1 MGGLSISEKKNL
13 INEKISNIYTNFAQ
27 ILFTKEE
34 FLDAIEQSF
43 EENQKQYLKEN
54 TIKEYYNS
62 QASKFWNKIEND
74 RANELLLQ
82 EEAKKQYKNMYEK
95 LLLDHKQEIMKIQ
108 KSKELDKKKE
118 EENKQKLE
126 QMVNEFKDKIN
137 DIERKA
143 EEERKKM
150 ENFKKIIEEK
160 FQINIEKIEKKIQE
174 EKDEEKR
181 EELNKQIM
189 KLKEKENK
197 KNILSKSYNEQV
209 EDLKSNKFKEFEEE
223 FKNNEREFCKEDISK
238 YDQNKITT
246 FIKDFLKS
254 EKIAKFIV
262 NYLIKL
268 VELNKKTIKKIEHLN
283 ILLVGPSGVGK
294 STLIN
299 SVLGIESKTGFGC
312 PQTQNIE
319 NFVSDNVPFLRLTD
333 TRGIE
338 KNTSAGVTRIFL
350 ELKKYIKS
358 QIETKD
364 FDKFIHVIW
373 YCWTGTRLE
382 ETEVKLLQDLSK
394 QYTLETLPVIVVYTN
409 AVFKDEIEKAK
420 NYVKE
425 ELKLDNEFIDVL
437 ALEKK
442 IDDKVIKAK
451 NLDILREKSIILAKS
466 AVKSS
471 IFEGLIA
478 DISDK
483 IKLIINNMTT
493 ELKLK
498 IKNEANS
505 YIENMDEKSNIM
517 DLKEKTKTIIL
528 NVLYKYFVMT
538 PDDDIKFDKQVK
550 IECGD
555 VKFSFSENSLELL
568 DSFILDYFGEILK
581 VYEKN
586 LIKFLSKY
594 SNDLAKDIGLFTVQF
609 NIKNENILTDF
620 STNIEM
626 DKILQNELKEKLLK
640 TAELAA
646 LKNSFIF
653 IIEPLIEKIGEY
665 FIEIYRQGMKQKKF
679 IDYTRDSVKVS
690 FDEIEDKIKEYNEFI
705 KEKEEEEKEKN
716 NDDAAPLKNENDA
729 QSSDLTKDVNDMFD
743 DN

>member
-1 MGGLSISEKKNL
+1 MVSLNL
-13 INEKISNIYTNFAQ
+13 FMLY
-27 ILFTKEE
+27 
-34 FLDAIEQSF
+34 
-43 EENQKQYLKEN
+43 
-54 TIKEYYNS
+54 
-62 QASKFWNKIEND
+62 
-74 RANELLLQ
+74 
-82 EEAKKQYKNMYEK
+82 
-95 LLLDHKQEIMKIQ
+95 
-108 KSKELDKKKE
+108 
-118 EENKQKLE
+118 
-126 QMVNEFKDKIN
+126 
-137 DIERKA
+137 
-143 EEERKKM
+143 
-150 ENFKKIIEEK
+150 
-160 FQINIEKIEKKIQE
+160 
-174 EKDEEKR
+174 
-181 EELNKQIM
+181 
-189 KLKEKENK
+189 
-197 KNILSKSYNEQV
+197 
-209 EDLKSNKFKEFEEE
+209 
-223 FKNNEREFCKEDISK
+223 
-238 YDQNKITT
+238 
-246 FIKDFLKS
+246 
-254 EKIAKFIV
+254 
-262 NYLIKL
+262 
-268 VELNKKTIKKIEHLN
+268 
-283 ILLVGPSGVGK
+283 G
-294 STLIN
+294 
-299 SVLGIESKTGFGC
+299 
-312 PQTQNIE
+312 
-319 NFVSDNVPFLRLTD
+319 
-333 TRGIE
+333 
-338 KNTSAGVTRIFL
+338 
-350 ELKKYIKS
+350 
-358 QIETKD
+358 
-364 FDKFIHVIW
+364 
-373 YCWTGTRLE
+373 CWTGTRLE
-382 ETEVKLLQDLSK
+382 ETEVKLLQNLSK

-409 AVFKDEIEKAK
+409 AVFNVEIENARK
-420 NYVKE
+420 YVKE

-609 NIKNENILTDF
+609 NIKNENLLTDF

-665 FIEIYRQGMKQKKF
+665 FIEIYRQLMKQKKF

>member
-1 MGGLSISEKKNL
+1 M
-13 INEKISNIYTNFAQ
+13 
-27 ILFTKEE
+27 LF
-34 FLDAIEQSF
+34 L
-43 EENQKQYLKEN
+43 
-54 TIKEYYNS
+54 
-62 QASKFWNKIEND
+62 
-74 RANELLLQ
+74 
-82 EEAKKQYKNMYEK
+82 
-95 LLLDHKQEIMKIQ
+95 
-108 KSKELDKKKE
+108 
-118 EENKQKLE
+118 
-126 QMVNEFKDKIN
+126 
-137 DIERKA
+137 
-143 EEERKKM
+143 
-150 ENFKKIIEEK
+150 
-160 FQINIEKIEKKIQE
+160 
-174 EKDEEKR
+174 
-181 EELNKQIM
+181 
-189 KLKEKENK
+189 
-197 KNILSKSYNEQV
+197 
-209 EDLKSNKFKEFEEE
+209 
-223 FKNNEREFCKEDISK
+223 
-238 YDQNKITT
+238 
-246 FIKDFLKS
+246 
-254 EKIAKFIV
+254 
-262 NYLIKL
+262 
-268 VELNKKTIKKIEHLN
+268 
-283 ILLVGPSGVGK
+283 
-294 STLIN
+294 
-299 SVLGIESKTGFGC
+299 
-312 PQTQNIE
+312 
-319 NFVSDNVPFLRLTD
+319 
-333 TRGIE
+333 
-338 KNTSAGVTRIFL
+338 
-350 ELKKYIKS
+350 
-358 QIETKD
+358 
-364 FDKFIHVIW
+364 
-373 YCWTGTRLE
+373 
-382 ETEVKLLQDLSK
+382 
-394 QYTLETLPVIVVYTN
+394 
-409 AVFKDEIEKAK
+409 
-420 NYVKE
+420 
-425 ELKLDNEFIDVL
+425 
-437 ALEKK
+437 
-442 IDDKVIKAK
+442 
-451 NLDILREKSIILAKS
+451 IILAKS

-609 NIKNENILTDF
+609 NIKNENLLTDF

-743 DN
+743 K